1 MIENLKNLIKLFIND
16 KDLLSVVL
24 KKNEHDVP
32 TVNIQVSS
40 NDMKRVIGSG
50 GRVYRSLKTLVKYSL
65 NNEFADLII
74 DVNNNK

>member
-16 KDLLSVVL
+16 KDLLNVNWE
-24 KKNEHDVP
+24 KNEHGIP
-32 TVNIQVSS
+32 IVNIQVSS

-50 GRVYRSLKTLVKYSL
+50 GRVYRSLKTLIKYSL